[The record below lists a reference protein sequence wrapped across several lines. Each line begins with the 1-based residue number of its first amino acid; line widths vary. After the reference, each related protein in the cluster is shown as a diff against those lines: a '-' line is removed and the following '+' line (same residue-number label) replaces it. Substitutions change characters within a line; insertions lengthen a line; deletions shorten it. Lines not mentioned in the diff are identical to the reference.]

1 MPSIKLRIS
10 QSNNK
15 VKKTFLKISDYI
27 KKISDYIK
35 KIPSLTTQDLLCNL
49 YFGA

>member
-27 KKISDYIK
+27 KKI
-35 KIPSLTTQDLLCNL
+35 PSLTTQDLLCNL